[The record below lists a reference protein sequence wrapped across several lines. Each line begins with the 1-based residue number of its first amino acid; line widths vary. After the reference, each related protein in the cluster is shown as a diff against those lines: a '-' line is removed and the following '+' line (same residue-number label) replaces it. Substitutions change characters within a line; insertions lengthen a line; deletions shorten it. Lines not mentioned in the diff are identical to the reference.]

1 MAEYRCYSRL
11 ALCSHSSSFI
21 EELEK
26 YNIGTMC
33 LTASQMKALVV
44 AKEMATKEKE
54 DNKKVKANQR
64 EQNKKA
70 LQIKRIDNDAAREA
84 KKALCEAQAAQ
95 RARDKLQRDLV
106 KRSRKRR
113 VLFDGAK
120 CFSVVEVV

>member
-1 MAEYRCYSRL
+1 MLLATGTLLTFFIVYREAGEIQHR
-11 ALCSHSSSFI
+11 
-21 EELEK
+21 
-26 YNIGTMC
+26 YNVSDC
-33 LTASQMKALVV
+33 LSDEGACCGKRNGH
-44 AKEMATKEKE
+44 EGKE